1 MSRVNLAVVACLFAA
16 SFASAGAA
24 ADADTPFTLA
34 WHEQRDE
41 LRRAPDQESA
51 PPPRWRDD
59 ASRRDN
65 RPRAPS
71 LSLDEAVERAERQ
84 SGGRVLS
91 AQTVYEGG
99 RPVYRIK
106 LLTPSGRVRV
116 MVMDAG
122 GY

>member
-1 MSRVNLAVVACLFAA
+1 MSRVNHSAA
-16 SFASAGAA
+16 SCLLAALLACVTANADAGAS
-24 ADADTPFTLA
+24 FTLA

-41 LRRAPDQESA
+41 LRHAPGHDHA

-59 ASRRDN
+59 SARRDYQ
-65 RPRAPS
+65 PRAPG

-91 AQTVYEGG
+91 AQTVYDGS

-116 MVMDAG
+116 MVMDAQ
-122 GY
+122 